1 MFLLLL
7 QKDAEKLMNGL
18 SPHHKK
24 TADSLLAEM
33 SQDPRRNSVKL
44 RNCNFAE
51 NRERCGEVN
60 ERLVASP
67 QEDGRFL
74 TCRNVPGPRR
84 NSVKLRNCNF
94 AENRVPSGPPARPE
108 FPHFSNVTS
117 VTAGGFFKARRRG
130 NLHNVLPGTV
140 QGRSQGGFLDMNES
154 QLPSHPLPRPQ
165 PLGRFRQNV
174 PQSRRQR
181 RTQLFRRIPFSARV
195 LSTAQIIF
203 LAEEATGWY

>member
-33 SQDPRRNSVKL
+33 SQDTRRNSVKL

-74 TCRNVPGPRR
+74 TCRNVPGPKE
-84 NSVKLRNCNF
+84 KLR
-94 AENRVPSGPPARPE
+94 
-108 FPHFSNVTS
+108 
-117 VTAGGFFKARRRG
+117 
-130 NLHNVLPGTV
+130 
-140 QGRSQGGFLDMNES
+140 Q
-154 QLPSHPLPRPQ
+154 
-165 PLGRFRQNV
+165 
-174 PQSRRQR
+174 
-181 RTQLFRRIPFSARV
+181 TQEL
-195 LSTAQIIF
+195 
-203 LAEEATGWY
+203 